1 MKERKGRG
9 RERGRGREG
18 ERSVVN
24 GRLDRVYRSS
34 SSGVQLATQQ
44 ATCMYTITFYS
55 SSLLLFR
62 RSLYYILCLFL
73 HPSHLSTSSLSN
85 TTFTRF
91 HSSSLSSSLLLLSLL
106 TSYISSYLHNTNNK
120 YIQIISHIN
129 INISYCLDI
138 HIIHIYSYFLH
149 IFKIS
154 CLNIN

>member
-55 SSLLLFR
+55 SSSGGVCIISYVSSSPL
-62 RSLYYILCLFL
+62 SPQYIFL
-73 HPSHLSTSSLSN
+73 VKHD
-85 TTFTRF
+85 TFTRF
-91 HSSSLSSSLLLLSLL
+91 HSSSLSSLLLLSLL

-138 HIIHIYSYFLH
+138 HSIHIYSYFLH
-149 IFKIS
+149 IFKY
-154 CLNIN
+154 LV